1 MSLEE
6 LLRRSFIALEVNDDF
21 SEAVLGLRDGSRLCF
36 CHRVGERWA
45 KAVGPSAQ
53 EDRGGCAG
61 AVLVLVAGFR
71 FNGKHLDI
79 QFVDGSRWEYRFKN
93 AARAD
98 GPEQTDPE
106 HH

>member
-1 MSLEE
+1 MS
-6 LLRRSFIALEVNDDF
+6 IT
-21 SEAVLGLRDGSRLCF
+21 
-36 CHRVGERWA
+36 
-45 KAVGPSAQ
+45 
-53 EDRGGCAG
+53 G

>member
-1 MSLEE
+1 MTGEQ
-6 LLRRSFIALEVNDDF
+6 LLRDGLHRLDVSDNFA
-21 SEAVLGLRDGSRLCF
+21 EAVLTLRDGTRLCF